1 MLDDTRSL
9 AVLAYVDD
17 LVADPA
23 ALAAYAARFRE
34 DDDATLVVYAPDEP
48 ESDAV
53 ARLTPAL
60 AAAGVDPDHGPD
72 MLLLAAPGG
81 EATERA
87 LADRVHAVYA
97 HGAVSGPLGP
107 IPRYGTQDV
116 AALRDEALPAAAAT
130 AKGRAELSYWE
141 QRKRAEGT
149 LANEAYA
156 FYYTDHFGL
165 PPSFYTGK
173 RILDIGCGPRGSL
186 EWADMTAERV
196 GLDPLADSYL
206 ALGAAEHAM
215 TYVAAGS
222 EHIPFPDGHFDV
234 IASVNSLDHVDDIDA
249 TIAEMKRVLAPGGT
263 LLLLTDVNHDPN
275 VCEPQE
281 FSWEIVDAFADE
293 LRVDDERHL
302 ERGTE
307 GMLAAVRAAR
317 PYDES
322 RPHLAGILS
331 VRFTKPELDR

>member
-1 MLDDTRSL
+1 MLGDMRNL

-17 LVADPA
+17 LVANPT
-23 ALAAYAARFRE
+23 ALAAYGDLFGE

-48 ESDAV
+48 EAGAV
-53 ARLTPAL
+53 ARLTRAL

-72 MLLLAAPGG
+72 MLLFAAPGG

-87 LADRVHAVYA
+87 LAQRVHAVYA
-97 HGAVSGPLGP
+97 HGAAGGPLGP
-107 IPRYGTQDV
+107 IPRYGPEDV
-116 AALRDEALPAAAAT
+116 GALRHKALPAAVAT
-130 AKGRAELSYWE
+130 PKGRAELSYWE
-141 QRKRAEGT
+141 ERKRAEGT
-149 LANEAYA
+149 LENEAYA

-165 PPSFYTGK
+165 PRSFYAGK
-173 RILDIGCGPRGSL
+173 RMLDVGCGPRGSL

-206 ALGAAEHAM
+206 ELGAAEHAM

-222 EHIPFPDGHFDV
+222 ERIPFPDGHFDV
-234 IASVNSLDHVDDIDA
+234 VASVNSLDHVDDLDA
-249 TIAEMKRVLAPGGT
+249 TIAELKRVLAPGGT

-281 FSWEIVDAFADE
+281 FSWEIVGAFADE
-293 LRVDDERHL
+293 LRVEEERHL
-302 ERGTE
+302 ERGAH
-307 GMLAAVRAAR
+307 GMLAALRSAR
-317 PYDES
+317 PYDDS

-331 VRFTKPELDR
+331 VRFTKPDR